1 MSQPPFPYNRIFD
14 FESFSIV
21 NPTTQQPGVQIEG
34 ELDAIKRTLDSTI
47 SRLSEIQRDDGFL
60 RDSALD
66 HTTVVSQLFNRL
78 ATLFS
83 PTFTQIDDKINL
95 KSPIASPTFTGVV
108 TIPAN
113 AVIVGYAKLHSP
125 DFTGVPTTPTPAVLS
140 ASQQIANAAFVT
152 AADAVIKQWVIDNYL
167 KLAGDRMDDDAVI
180 NWTSIVP
187 ATQYPAFY
195 RNTDTNDISKDGVSL
210 LGKYPK
216 PFLSALFST
225 TNRRETIVSQGSIE
239 LLEFTTPGVYPVGT
253 PDTDAIWTE
262 KGKIVI
268 WSGESYD
275 AFTSK
280 TPRVNPLS
288 GPHISFKDNDS
299 YQLSLVPM
307 IISSNGLQ
315 FPDGTYQSTRGLNI
329 GEVQTQATTAA
340 NLAVTNL
347 INGAPAA
354 LNTLKE
360 IADSLAN
367 DADLAGT
374 LTNAIA
380 GKANAVHTHV
390 FADVAGLQ
398 GAIDASKIVAYDNF
412 KIYGTGD
419 LMLHDNRIFRFNSF
433 IGAAGFGPTTHPSYW
448 TEQSAAPNLTG
459 YATTAALTS
468 GLAGKANSTHTH
480 SIANV
485 TGLQAELNLKSS
497 TSHNHD
503 ISGLTGLT
511 NYFSPYQKRTL
522 PVVYGNY
529 DSTFYI
535 SNPGHLHILDYAAD
549 GNGKVEFIAGP
560 VGSRFSLYQSANA
573 AYPIQLV
580 GAINIDNKTFT
591 RGGKSYVEA
600 VSTPD
605 GIVVSGD
612 LMFPPS
618 GTLLSSSCDY
628 VENLTDASGTQTWSG
643 NFYSNNLY
651 ADGSGGT
658 YSTGGYNQNGCW
670 YPMGFV
676 ISYGVSL
683 SESTLSWSGCSNS
696 GTYTYSQGS
705 GNIIADGAG
714 GTTQQYTGGW
724 SANQGDVIYDSMN
737 SCVVRYDGMGGYY
750 VEDTSG
756 NSGGYGTYLGNFG
769 GTSQFTYYDS
779 YGSSYNFD
787 SYYWGE
793 DRYDDGMG
801 SYYTQNYTSSYVSY
815 GTYLG
820 YISND
825 NFSLYA
831 DGNGSYYTS

>member
-34 ELDAIKRTLDSTI
+34 ELDGVKRTLDSLI
-47 SRLSEIQRDDGFL
+47 SRLSEIQRDDGYI

-66 HTTVVSQLFNRL
+66 QSTAIPQFYDRLVLLFN
-78 ATLFS
+78 
-83 PTFTQIDDKINL
+83 PTFTQIDQKINL
-95 KSPIASPTFTGVV
+95 KSNIASPTFTGVV

-113 AVIVGYAKLHSP
+113 AVIVGFAKLESP
-125 DFTGVPTTPTPAVLS
+125 DFTGVPTAPTPATLS
-140 ASQQIANAAFVT
+140 VSQQVANAAFVT
-152 AADAVIKQWVIDNYL
+152 AADNAVKQFVADNFL
-167 KLAGDRMDDDAVI
+167 SLGGDRMNDNSVI
-180 NWTSIVP
+180 NWTGVIP
-187 ATQYPAFY
+187 ATQYPAY
-195 RNTDTNDISKDGVSL
+195 YSNTITNDISKDGVSL
-210 LGKYPK
+210 FGKYPH
-216 PFLSALFST
+216 PFSAALYSA
-225 TNRRETIVSQGSIE
+225 TNRRETVVSQGSIE
-239 LLEFTTPGVYPVGT
+239 LREFTTPGVYPVGT
-253 PDTDAIWTE
+253 PDTNAPWTL
-262 KGKIVI
+262 KGEIVI
-268 WSGESYD
+268 WSGDSYD
-275 AFTSK
+275 AFTE
-280 TPRVNPLS
+280 PLPVIAPLT
-288 GPHISFKDNDS
+288 GPHITLWDKANT
-299 YQLSLVPM
+299 YGIKPM
-307 IISSNGLQ
+307 MISSNGLQ
-315 FPDGTYQSTRGLNI
+315 FPDGSNQDTRGLSI
-329 GEVQTQATTAA
+329 GEVLTVAIQQSAI
-340 NLAVTNL
+340 AVEDL
-347 INGAPAA
+347 INGAPGA
-354 LNTLKE
+354 LDTLKE
-360 IADSLAN
+360 IADALGN
-367 DADLAGT
+367 DTDLAGT
-374 LTNAIA
+374 LTTAIA

-433 IGAAGFGPTTHPSYW
+433 VGAAGYGPTTHPSYW

-468 GLAGKANSTHTH
+468 GLAGKANSTHSH

-497 TSHNHD
+497 TSHTHD

-511 NYFSPYQKRTL
+511 NYFYPYQKRTL
-522 PVVYGNY
+522 PVVYANY
-529 DSTFYI
+529 AQEFSV
-535 SNPGHLHILDYAAD
+535 SSSGSLHILDYATD
-549 GNGKVEFIAGP
+549 GNGKVNFNSGAIGD
-560 VGSRFSLYQSANA
+560 RFFFYQSANA

-591 RGGKSYVEA
+591 RGAKSYVEA

-628 VENLTDASGTQTWSG
+628 VENLTDASGSQTWSG

-658 YSTGGYNQNGCW
+658 YSTGGYNQDGCW

-676 ISYGVSL
+676 ISYGVTL

-696 GTYTYSQGS
+696 GTYTYSQGA

-737 SCVVRYDGMGGYY
+737 SCVVKYDGMGGYY

-779 YGSSYNFD
+779 SSNTYEFD
-787 SYYWGE
+787 SYYWSE

-801 SYYTQNYTSSYVSY
+801 SYYTANYSSSYVSY

-820 YISND
+820 YNSTDGI
-825 NFSLYA
+825 SLYA

>member
-34 ELDAIKRTLDSTI
+34 ELDGVKRTLDSLI
-47 SRLSEIQRDDGFL
+47 SRLSEIQRDDGYI

-66 HTTVVSQLFNRL
+66 QSTAIPQFYDRLVLLFGP
-78 ATLFS
+78 AFA
-83 PTFTQIDDKINL
+83 L
-95 KSPIASPTFTGVV
+95 KAPIASPVFTGVV

-113 AVIVGYAKLHSP
+113 AVIVGFAKLESP
-125 DFTGVPTTPTPAVLS
+125 DFTGVPTAPTPATLS
-140 ASQQIANAAFVT
+140 VSQQVANATFVT
-152 AADAVIKQWVIDNYL
+152 AADAAIKQFVIDNYL
-167 KLAGDRMDDDAVI
+167 KLDGDQMNDDSVI
-180 NWTSIVP
+180 YWTKSVP
-187 ATQYPAFY
+187 AARAVTPFFGSVDTVTNNIDKSGVNLVGDYANESTSAYNPAF
-195 RNTDTNDISKDGVSL
+195 TSK
-210 LGKYPK
+210 
-216 PFLSALFST
+216 
-225 TNRRETIVSQGSIE
+225 RETFVSQGKIE
-239 LLEFTTPGVYPVGT
+239 LKESTANGLGI
-253 PDTDAIWTE
+253 DADDWTL
-262 KGKIVI
+262 KGRIVI
-268 WSGESYD
+268 WSGESYQGMIE
-275 AFTSK
+275 
-280 TPRVNPLS
+280 PLPVLHPLT
-288 GPHISFKDNDS
+288 GPHIAIWDRANTYGIK
-299 YQLSLVPM
+299 PM
-307 IISSNGLQ
+307 MISSNGLQ
-315 FPDGTYQSTRGLNI
+315 FPDGTNQDTRGLSWTEVI
-329 GEVQTQATTAA
+329 GIAQYESAI
-340 NLAVTNL
+340 AVENL
-347 INGAPAA
+347 INGAPGA
-354 LNTLKE
+354 LDTLKE
-360 IADSLAN
+360 IADALGN

-374 LTNAIA
+374 LTTAIA

-433 IGAAGFGPTTHPSYW
+433 VGAAGYGPTTHPSYW

-468 GLAGKANSTHTH
+468 GLAGKANSTHSH

-497 TSHNHD
+497 TSHTHD

-511 NYFSPYQKRTL
+511 NYFYPYQKRTL
-522 PVVYGNY
+522 PVVYANY
-529 DSTFYI
+529 AQEFSV
-535 SNPGHLHILDYAAD
+535 SSSGSLHILDYATD
-549 GNGKVEFIAGP
+549 GNGKVNFNSGAIGD
-560 VGSRFSLYQSANA
+560 RFFFYQSANA

-591 RGGKSYVEA
+591 RGAKSYVEA

-612 LMFPPS
+612 LMFPPN

-628 VENLTDASGTQTWSG
+628 VENLTDASGSQTWSG
-643 NFYSNNLY
+643 NFYSNKVY
-651 ADGSGGT
+651 ANGSGGT
-658 YSTGGYNQNGCW
+658 YSTGGYNQDGCW

-676 ISYGVSL
+676 ISYGVTL

-696 GTYTYSQGS
+696 GTYTYSQGA

-737 SCVVRYDGMGGYY
+737 SCVVKYDGMGGYY

-779 YGSSYNFD
+779 SSNTYEFD
-787 SYYWGE
+787 SYYWSE

-801 SYYTQNYTSSYVSY
+801 SYYTANYSSSYVSY

-820 YISND
+820 YNSTDGI
-825 NFSLYA
+825 SLYA